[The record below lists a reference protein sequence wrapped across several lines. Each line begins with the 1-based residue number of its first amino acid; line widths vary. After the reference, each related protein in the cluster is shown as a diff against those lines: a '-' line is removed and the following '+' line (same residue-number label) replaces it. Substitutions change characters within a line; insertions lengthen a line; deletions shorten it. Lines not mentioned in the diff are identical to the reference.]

1 MVPIDPSIPDAGGS
15 LNALLK
21 SGESRSSALG
31 SKLAYAIAGSWR
43 PAPPV
48 FAWDQASLDSVR
60 TPLIASGCAFLVWR
74 RIRDDRNLNSSST
87 TAFLRDLWRMNAL
100 KVAAQRQQLALVLAR
115 LAKAKIQGILLK
127 GLSVASLYPDPRL
140 RPLGDIDL
148 YVSSEQ
154 FNGAKKVIAELYDEG
169 IIAPVDLEHE
179 ANSWTSISFDELLKR
194 CGTLDVCGSTAYV
207 LRPEDNL
214 RFLCLHF
221 LQHGG
226 RRALWLC
233 DVAVAIENRPTGF
246 DWNLCLGTQPAVR
259 NWVASVISLA
269 GNLIGANIADTPI
282 AREIKKL
289 PHWLPKTV
297 LSQWG
302 CRLSSNMDG
311 PGVPV
316 PSPLGPFAFISAL
329 RQRWPDPVSA
339 TVRVGGRLN
348 NSPRLIYQLRWGVQR
363 AVKFYFPRMA

>member
-1 MVPIDPSIPDAGGS
+1 
-15 LNALLK
+15 
-21 SGESRSSALG
+21 
-31 SKLAYAIAGSWR
+31 
-43 PAPPV
+43 
-48 FAWDQASLDSVR
+48 
-60 TPLIASGCAFLVWR
+60 
-74 RIRDDRNLNSSST
+74 
-87 TAFLRDLWRMNAL
+87 
-100 KVAAQRQQLALVLAR
+100 
-115 LAKAKIQGILLK
+115 
-127 GLSVASLYPDPRL
+127 
-140 RPLGDIDL
+140 
-148 YVSSEQ
+148 
-154 FNGAKKVIAELYDEG
+154 
-169 IIAPVDLEHE
+169 
-179 ANSWTSISFDELLKR
+179 
-194 CGTLDVCGSTAYV
+194 
-207 LRPEDNL
+207 
-214 RFLCLHF
+214 
-221 LQHGG
+221 
-226 RRALWLC
+226 
-233 DVAVAIENRPTGF
+233 
-246 DWNLCLGTQPAVR
+246 
-259 NWVASVISLA
+259 VISLA